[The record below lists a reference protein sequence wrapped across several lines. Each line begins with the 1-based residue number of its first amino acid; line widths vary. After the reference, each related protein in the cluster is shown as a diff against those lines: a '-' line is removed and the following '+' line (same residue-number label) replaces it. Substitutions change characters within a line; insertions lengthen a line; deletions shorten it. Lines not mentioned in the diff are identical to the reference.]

1 MMTATKKRKTE
12 KRHVKHAST
21 TGTDQKSLVKAV
33 VQNDSGEWVRPSTG
47 DKFVIDETPKFPEI
61 TFEIKT
67 EQPPPYQWKWTI
79 TWDAQVSGLREKPR
93 GKKLK
98 TFSDTGSFSINDKTW
113 VADPG
118 GKILGG
124 KLVVEV
130 TAGTEQFRR
139 TVFIVGTNPSK
150 GAVLEFLKTQKDAVG
165 FDRVINQESHFKNFI
180 NADNEPVVAF
190 DNGYG
195 MTQMTNPAP
204 TYEQVWNW
212 KENIKVGIKLY
223 QEKQGYAKNDLA
235 GHPYTE
241 DQLIRATF
249 SRWNGSVYYRWDE
262 SSKAWV
268 PNGTIMCDPDTSN
281 IGWDMSKDA
290 NKGKTVE
297 ELHKRDKDTY
307 KSGKAGRSDE
317 HAWIYSGI
325 CYADHMANN

>member
-1 MMTATKKRKTE
+1 MTATKKRKTE

-130 TAGTEQFRR
+130 TAGAEQFRR

-150 GAVLEFLKTQKDAVG
+150 DAVLEFLKTQKDAVG

-180 NADNEPVVAF
+180 NADNEPVVA
-190 DNGYG
+190 
-195 MTQMTNPAP
+195 MSQR
-204 TYEQVWNW
+204 QL
-212 KENIKVGIKLY
+212 KVGT
-223 QEKQGYAKNDLA
+223 A
-235 GHPYTE
+235 GV
-241 DQLIRATF
+241 A
-249 SRWNGSVYYRWDE
+249 
-262 SSKAWV
+262 
-268 PNGTIMCDPDTSN
+268 
-281 IGWDMSKDA
+281 
-290 NKGKTVE
+290 
-297 ELHKRDKDTY
+297 
-307 KSGKAGRSDE
+307 
-317 HAWIYSGI
+317 
-325 CYADHMANN
+325 